1 MSREEP
7 IPSAADIPID
17 ALILA
22 GRREGEVDPL
32 AAVDHVPHK
41 ALLVAGGRPLIR
53 RVADALRQS
62 ACISRIRIAAP
73 EDVRAL
79 IAPALAGIDEWS
91 FEETA
96 GSPASTVLAAIE
108 RLGDRGLLVTT
119 CDHALLEGGMIRAFL
134 SEAKGDDAAAA
145 CVDRRLYE
153 ARFPDSRRTFIRL
166 KDISF
171 SGANLFWFSGAR
183 AKGVAGFWR
192 RLEAKRKNPAAMA
205 REIGIFAAL
214 SYVAGQIT
222 KAGLERTILRKTGVS
237 ARLVPLATPEAAI
250 DVDKPED
257 LELVRS
263 ILALEI
269 GGANDREA

>member
-1 MSREEP
+1 MKREEP
-7 IPSAADIPID
+7 KASAADVPVD

-32 AAVDHVPHK
+32 AAVDNVPHK
-41 ALLVAGGRPLIR
+41 ALLVAGGKPLVR
-53 RVADALRQS
+53 RVADALRAS
-62 ACISRIRIAAP
+62 GRVSHIRIAAP
-73 EDVRAL
+73 EDVRAA
-79 IAPALAGIDEWS
+79 IASALAGVVDWT
-91 FEETA
+91 FEETG
-96 GSPASTVLAAIE
+96 GSPASTALGAVE

-119 CDHALLEGGMIRAFL
+119 CDHALLASGMIRAFL
-134 SEAKGDDAAAA
+134 KEAQGDDAAAA

-153 ARFPDSRRTFIRL
+153 ERFPDSRRTFIRL

-183 AKGVAGFWR
+183 AKGLADFWR
-192 RLEAKRKNPAAMA
+192 RLERKRKNPAAMA
-205 REIGIFAAL
+205 REIGVFTAL
-214 SYVAGQIT
+214 AYLAGQMT
-222 KAGLERTILRKTGVS
+222 KAGLEKTIFLKTGVS

-269 GGANDREA
+269 GGAGDRES